1 MKKLAKIMAVFAAIM
16 MALAFVGCNNDDDD
30 EPSTVA
36 VFKATFEDAEVGTV
50 TQVATFYNDNTI
62 VVNGEAGDKK
72 ATLMTGTYTGD
83 PSKDGTITVSLTKFF
98 DNKTGKLVDASE
110 EVKAVVDG
118 DYTITNGKMKINGL
132 IFTRQ

>member
-16 MALAFVGCNNDDDD
+16 MALAFAGCNNDDDD
-30 EPSTVA
+30 DPSTVA
-36 VFKATFEDAEVGTV
+36 VYKATFEDAEVGTV

-83 PSKDGTITVSLTKFF
+83 PSKDGTITLSVTKFF
-98 DNKTGKLVDASE
+98 DGGKLVDADADTKKYADGE
-110 EVKAVVDG
+110 YVIKDGKVEVIG
-118 DYTITNGKMKINGL
+118 TIY
-132 IFTRQ
+132 TRQ

>member
-16 MALAFVGCNNDDDD
+16 MALAFAGCNNDDDD
-30 EPSTVA
+30 DPSTVA
-36 VFKATFEDAEVGTV
+36 VYKATYEDEDVGTV
-50 TQVATFYNDNTI
+50 TQLTTFYDDNTF
-62 VVNGEAGDKK
+62 VMDGEMGDLKCTVM
-72 ATLMTGTYTGD
+72 AGTYTGN

-110 EVKAVVDG
+110 EVKAVADG
-118 DYTITNGKMKINGL
+118 DYTITNGKMEINGL